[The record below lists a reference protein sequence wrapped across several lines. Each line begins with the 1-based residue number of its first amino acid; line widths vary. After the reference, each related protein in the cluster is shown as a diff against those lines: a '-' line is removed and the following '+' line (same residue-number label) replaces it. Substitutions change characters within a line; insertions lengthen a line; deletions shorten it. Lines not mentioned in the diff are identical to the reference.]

1 MAVGSIA
8 HRSAAFTE
16 ALCYHYLMQL
26 YVGTSGYNY
35 DAWKGSF
42 YPDKLPKAKML
53 SFYATQLKTVEINY
67 TFYRM
72 PSEKTVRAWIPETPP
87 GFRFAL
93 KASQR
98 ITHQKR
104 LKETEELVTYFFTTA
119 AVLGDRLGPIL
130 FQLPPNLKADL
141 PRLEAF
147 LDGLPA
153 GTKVAFEFRHE
164 SWWTDAVYGALSKKG
179 AALCVADAA
188 ELATPMQR
196 TAPYGYFRLRRE
208 DYDERSL
215 AVWADRVASA
225 GFTDDVFVFFKH
237 EDRALGVSYARAF
250 AKRMAEAAS

>member
-1 MAVGSIA
+1 
-8 HRSAAFTE
+8 
-16 ALCYHYLMQL
+16 MQL

-53 SFYATQLKTVEINY
+53 SFYATQLRTVEINY

-72 PSEKTVRAWIPETPP
+72 PSEKTVLGWIPETPP

-98 ITHQKR
+98 ITHHKR
-104 LKETEELVTYFFTTA
+104 LKETEELTQYFFTTA
-119 AVLGDRLGPIL
+119 AALGERLGPIL
-130 FQLPPNLKADL
+130 FQLPPNLKADV

-147 LDGLPA
+147 LETLPA
-153 GTKVAFEFRHE
+153 GARVAFEFRHE
-164 SWWTDAVYGALSKKG
+164 SWWSDAVYAALAQRG

-188 ELATPMQR
+188 DLSTPMRR

-208 DYDERSL
+208 DYDERALS
-215 AVWADRVASA
+215 AWAERIASA
-225 GFTDDVFVFFKH
+225 GFTEDVFVFFKH
-237 EDRALGVSYARAF
+237 EDRALGVEYARVF
-250 AKRMAEAAS
+250 EKQMAAATA